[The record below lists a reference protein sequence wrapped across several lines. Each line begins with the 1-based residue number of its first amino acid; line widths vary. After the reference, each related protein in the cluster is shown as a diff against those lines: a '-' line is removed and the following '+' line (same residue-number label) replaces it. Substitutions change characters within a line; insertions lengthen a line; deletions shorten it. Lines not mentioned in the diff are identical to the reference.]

1 MKQLG
6 RHIELINSA
15 KTPEEAFDRFV
26 SIMHAHGYDRITYS
40 LVTDHPSLKLP
51 RQHGLATSY
60 PEDWMKFYKENN
72 YMEIDPVTKRCLSSR
87 KPFFWSDVTNCPTI
101 AKPSLQ
107 LMNEAEDAG
116 LSDGIGISLCGQTG
130 ELVGIGLARSTN
142 HDRNKKKD
150 YDFFSSAYLLS
161 VYFHETFR
169 DLLSKPSKVQ
179 ITQRENEVLCWASEG
194 KTDEEIA
201 AILNLSLNT
210 VRFHWKKIFKK
221 LEANGRIYAITKAI
235 RLHLIT
241 PAFISSTPYQKR

>member
-1 MKQLG
+1 MRELG
-6 RHIELINSA
+6 RHIELINSS

-26 SIMHAHGYDRITYS
+26 SIMRGHGYDRVAYS

-60 PEDWMKFYKENN
+60 PEDWMKFYQEKN

-87 KPFFWSDVTNCPTI
+87 KPFFWSDVTDHPEI

-107 LMNEAEDAG
+107 LMNEAEEAG
-116 LSDGIGISLCGQTG
+116 LTDGIGISLMGRPG
-130 ELVGIGLARSTN
+130 ELVGIGLARTSN
-142 HDRNKKKD
+142 LDGKKKKD
-150 YDFFSSAYLLS
+150 YDFFSGAYLLS

-169 DLLSKPSKVQ
+169 DLLSDPVKVE
-179 ITQRENEVLCWASEG
+179 ITPREKEILCWASEG
-194 KTDEEIA
+194 KTDDEISM
-201 AILNLSLNT
+201 ILNLSMNT

-235 RLHLIT
+235 RLQLVT
-241 PAFISSTPYQKR
+241 PGSICNPYQKW